1 MARAIISHP
10 TALLGRHVVGSYRYG
25 DDGPVWPIDGIVEC
39 ITLPAPGFASEHDV
53 SIFVGG
59 DFVSV
64 RDCISL
70 DYAPQEAHPTRTS

>member
-1 MARAIISHP
+1 MAHINIAHP

-25 DDGPVWPIDGIVEC
+25 DDGPVWPIDGVVEC
-39 ITLPAPGFASEHDV
+39 VVVPAPAFAHEHEV

-64 RDCISL
+64 RDCIAL
-70 DYAPQEAHPTRTS
+70 DYAQAAPVS